1 MRKKKY
7 TEDQLLA
14 AVEGCRGIVQEVALK
29 LECTRQTVYNYASEY
44 ASIQESIDNERGIF
58 VDRAE
63 KKLEEAV
70 ERGEWPAI
78 AYTLN
83 NLGRNRGYGDRRE
96 LEISG
101 REGGPIEITTIEVVV
116 PDDAQEFIDGN
127 TT

>member
-1 MRKKKY
+1 MVWDE
-7 TEDQLLA
+7 TGAVA
-14 AVEGCRGIVQEVALK
+14 AYV
-29 LECTRQTVYNYASEY
+29 S
-44 ASIQESIDNERGIF
+44 D
-58 VDRAE
+58 AE

-83 NLGRNRGYGDRRE
+83 NLGRNRRYGDRRE

-116 PDDAQEFIDGN
+116 PDDDAQEFIDGN